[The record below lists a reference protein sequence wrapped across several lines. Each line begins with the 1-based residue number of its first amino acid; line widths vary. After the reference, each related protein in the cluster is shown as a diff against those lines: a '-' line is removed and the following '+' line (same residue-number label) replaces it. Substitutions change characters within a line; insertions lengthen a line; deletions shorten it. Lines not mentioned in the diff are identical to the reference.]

1 MTPLG
6 FVKLL
11 LMIMDS
17 SYQTLVLNR
26 LWQAVNVVG
35 VERAFSLLALEHA
48 QVIYAEDGSFRL
60 FDADAWF
67 AFSAETPP
75 SEGGR
80 LIHTVNQSVRV
91 PSVLLLR
98 RYDRMLLREMKFNR
112 QNLFERDGYRC
123 QYCGNSFVA
132 KELNMDH
139 VVPRDRGGKTS
150 WENVVTSCIRCN
162 SRKGNRDPNE
172 AGMYLL
178 REPVRP
184 RQRPFVSFLYGRPI
198 EDSWRH
204 FIQAK

>member
-1 MTPLG
+1 META
-6 FVKLL
+6 
-11 LMIMDS
+11 
-17 SYQTLVLNR
+17 YQTLVLNR

-184 RQRPFVSFLYGRPI
+184 RQRPFVSFLHGRPI